1 MVGDGIYPAWQR
13 ERSGVNHD
21 WLQNQ
26 FILALGKW
34 ENICNGDVEDERFEA
49 AFVPGGLRDWP
60 QRREDLSGLI
70 DRFEREMSPIRL
82 FADPP
87 LSHCDTKTRAWLPDL
102 IHSLWLERYRVK
114 ELVFAAREAIES
126 ADRAF
131 FALKRFFPR
140 EGSNSRDRSSD
151 LARAVAEFRTRCE
164 QLARC
169 ISKFPSEIRVV

>member
-1 MVGDGIYPAWQR
+1 MIGDGAYPAWQR

-34 ENICNGDVEDERFEA
+34 ENVCNGDVEDERFESV
-49 AFVPGGLRDWP
+49 FVPGALRDWP
-60 QRREDLSGLI
+60 RRREDVAGLI
-70 DRFEREMSPIRL
+70 GRFEVEMSPTRL
-82 FADPP
+82 FDDPP
-87 LSHCDTKTRAWLPDL
+87 LSRCDAEIKAWLPDL

-114 ELVFAAREAIES
+114 ELVCTAREALEE

-131 FALKRFFPR
+131 SELELRLASAEADAGGR
-140 EGSNSRDRSSD
+140 GSVV
-151 LARAVAEFRTRCE
+151 AGAVAEFRTRCE
-164 QLARC
+164 RLARC